1 MLNFSFNFCVKR
13 KILNGGHTKIVIDSP
28 RQIKKELGGQI
39 KERGFCSEERERE
52 RERTERKRLSLR
64 NKQIQLE
71 IIVSDNKC
79 DRLRFANYIEKSQ
92 ICLNFSIISPSKSL
106 NSLTTCSWALFNLRR
121 DIIPKENENRDLVGL
136 VTSWGSSNNHSS
148 FL

>member
-1 MLNFSFNFCVKR
+1 MEVIPKLSLTHQDKLR
-13 KILNGGHTKIVIDSP
+13 KSWGEKQ
-28 RQIKKELGGQI
+28 R
-39 KERGFCSEERERE
+39 RGVPVQRERE

-71 IIVSDNKC
+71 IIVRPNAIYC
-79 DRLRFANYIEKSQ
+79 DSLIIEKSRR
-92 ICLNFSIISPSKSL
+92 FAYFFIIFLLSKSKL
-106 NSLTTCSWALFNLRR
+106 ALYKLRR

-148 FL
+148 LVITRCIFVLQVARLT